1 MVASKTASD
10 ALLERLLA
18 LHPRLIDLSLDRMWR
33 LLSALDH
40 PQDKCP
46 PIIHIAGTNG
56 KGSTAAMLRAILEAD
71 GKRVHAYHSPHLV
84 RFHERII
91 LSGAEIA
98 EPLLEDVLA
107 RVEAANQG
115 QPITFFEVTT
125 AAAFLAF
132 AEHRADYLI
141 LEVGLGGRLDA
152 TNVITPKCAAITSIS
167 MDHQDFLG
175 DTLLSIAEEK
185 AGILKTGVPA
195 IIAKQQPQVMAFL
208 TDYAAR
214 KGTPMRAATEIYE
227 DPQEDKGIIY
237 QSADGPIELPRP
249 ALSGAHQLDNA
260 ATALALAEKLQIG
273 TKAMAIG
280 LQTVNWP
287 ARLQHLKSGPLVD
300 ALSQTLPQMELRLD
314 GGHNPAAGAAL
325 ADWVATWLNAY
336 LIKNTPTNDETPP
349 VHIVLGMLASKAHE
363 DYLAC
368 LAQIETKS
376 RAKCAAH
383 IHAVPIDDNDNAL
396 SADTLCAAAQ
406 NIGLNATAHENWRA
420 ALATIKDKNALIICA
435 GSLYLAGHIL
445 AANQE
450 LTDFRQSSF

>member
-1 MVASKTASD
+1 MSKSETASD
-10 ALLERLLA
+10 ALLQRLLA

-33 LLSALDH
+33 LLTALDH

-107 RVEAANQG
+107 RVEKANQG
-115 QPITFFEVTT
+115 RPITFFEVTT

-132 AEHRADYLI
+132 AEHKADYLI

-152 TNVITPKCAAITSIS
+152 TNVMTPKCAAITAIS

-195 IIAKQQPQVMAFL
+195 VIAKQEAQVTGFL

-214 KGTPMRAATEIYE
+214 KGTPLIAAPAIIS
-227 DPQEDKGIIY
+227 DPQDDAAMIY
-237 QSADGPIELPRP
+237 QSADGPLRLPKP
-249 ALSGAHQLDNA
+249 ALGGAHQLDNA
-260 ATALALAEKLQIG
+260 ATALALAEKLHIG
-273 TKAMAIG
+273 TNAMAIG
-280 LQTVNWP
+280 LETVNWP
-287 ARLQHLKSGPLVD
+287 ARLQHLKSGPLVE
-300 ALSQTLPQMELRLD
+300 AIKRRLPQMELRLD

-325 ADWVATWLNAY
+325 ADWLASRTKADAQERPL
-336 LIKNTPTNDETPP
+336 
-349 VHIVLGMLASKAHE
+349 HIVLGMLASKAHE
-363 DYLAC
+363 EYLTC
-368 LAQIETKS
+368 LAQS
-376 RAKCAAH
+376 GAH
-383 IHAVPIDDNDNAL
+383 IHAVPIEDNENTL
-396 SADTLCAAAQ
+396 SAETLCAAAQ
-406 NIGLNATAHENWRA
+406 AVGLVATPHENWRA
-420 ALATIKDKNALIICA
+420 ALKAIEDETALILCA

-445 AANQE
+445 AAN
-450 LTDFRQSSF
+450 RAP

>member
-1 MVASKTASD
+1 MAASKTASD

-56 KGSTAAMLRAILEAD
+56 KGSTAAMLRAMLEAD

-115 QPITFFEVTT
+115 RPITFFEVTT

-132 AEHRADYLI
+132 AEHKADYLI

-195 IIAKQQPQVMAFL
+195 IIAKQEPQVMAFL

-214 KGTPMRAATEIYE
+214 KGTPIIATTDISE
-227 DPQEDKGIIY
+227 DPQDDAGVIY
-237 QSADGPIELPRP
+237 QSADGPLRLPRP

-260 ATALALAEKLQIG
+260 ATALALAEKLKIG

-280 LQTVNWP
+280 LETVNWP
-287 ARLQHLKSGPLVD
+287 ARLQHLKSGPLVNT
-300 ALSQTLPQMELRLD
+300 LKQRLPQMELRLD

-325 ADWVATWLNAY
+325 ADWVANWLADW
-336 LIKNTPTNDETPP
+336 LATNTDAASQNPS

-363 DYLAC
+363 DYLTC
-368 LAQIETKS
+368 LAHIET
-376 RAKCAAH
+376 RCATKYQVH

-396 SADTLCAAAQ
+396 PANTLCVAAQ
-406 NIGLNATAHENWRA
+406 AVGLSATSHDNWRA
-420 ALATIKDKNALIICA
+420 ALAAIKDKNALIICA

-445 AANQE
+445 AAN
-450 LTDFRQSSF
+450 R